1 MTKELTIKE
10 MLEASRAEVLRLETL
25 IEDKNAEIKHLNWLS
40 GDLIKSFFDNSREI
54 DKLERKLAQK
64 LETAMI
70 SDSRELTLAMIDE
83 LMEKLAAKPIDGKYQ
98 IPMDFSET
106 DDPEQARE
114 NFLRMARELLRDEA

>member
-70 SDSRELTLAMIDE
+70 SDYGACATVDDARDGLCIAVE
-83 LMEKLAAKPIDGKYQ
+83 LMGAEIIK
-98 IPMDFSET
+98 
-106 DDPEQARE
+106 
-114 NFLRMARELLRDEA
+114 LRDLLSEE

>member
-83 LMEKLAAKPIDGKYQ
+83 LMEKLAAK
-98 IPMDFSET
+98 T